1 MKRVL
6 GKVSKEIAEN
16 WDINEHK
23 NKKIVIYEEAIKH
36 SMERHIDD
44 YETIEDYYYVMNSLE
59 KIINN
64 PDYVFYDKSKKGLEY
79 YKQLK
84 SDILV
89 AVRVNNG
96 KELKV
101 KSVYPVKRSKV
112 ENRKKKEEEMKLY
125 NKYVVSVN

>member
-6 GKVSKEIAEN
+6 GKVSKKIVEN
-16 WDINEHK
+16 CNINEQK
-23 NKKIVIYEEAIKH
+23 NVIYEETIKH
-36 SMERHIDD
+36 SMERYIDD
-44 YETIEDYYYVMNSLE
+44 YKTVEDNSLE
-59 KIINN
+59 KIISN
-64 PDYVFYDKSKKGLEY
+64 PDYVFYDKSKKRLEY
-79 YKQLK
+79 YKRLK

-125 NKYVVSVN
+125 NKYVVCIN

>member
-1 MKRVL
+1 
-6 GKVSKEIAEN
+6 
-16 WDINEHK
+16 
-23 NKKIVIYEEAIKH
+23 
-36 SMERHIDD
+36 MERHIDD

>member
-1 MKRVL
+1 
-6 GKVSKEIAEN
+6 
-16 WDINEHK
+16 
-23 NKKIVIYEEAIKH
+23 
-36 SMERHIDD
+36 MERYIDD
-44 YETIEDYYYVMNSLE
+44 YKTVEDNSLE
-59 KIINN
+59 KIISN
-64 PDYVFYDKSKKGLEY
+64 PDYVFYDKSKKRLEY
-79 YKQLK
+79 YKRLK

-125 NKYVVSVN
+125 NKYVFCIN

>member
-1 MKRVL
+1 MKRAL
-6 GKVSKEIAEN
+6 GKVSKKIVEN
-16 WDINEHK
+16 CNINEQK
-23 NKKIVIYEEAIKH
+23 NVIYEETIKH
-36 SMERHIDD
+36 SMERYIDD
-44 YETIEDYYYVMNSLE
+44 YKTVEDNSLE
-59 KIINN
+59 KIISN
-64 PDYVFYDKSKKGLEY
+64 PDYVFYDKSKKRLEY
-79 YKQLK
+79 YKRLK

-125 NKYVVSVN
+125 NKYVFCIN

>member
-1 MKRVL
+1 MCFM
-6 GKVSKEIAEN
+6 
-16 WDINEHK
+16 INQ
-23 NKKIVIYEEAIKH
+23 
-36 SMERHIDD
+36 
-44 YETIEDYYYVMNSLE
+44 
-59 KIINN
+59 
-64 PDYVFYDKSKKGLEY
+64 KKGLEY

>member
-6 GKVSKEIAEN
+6 GKVSKKIVEN
-16 WDINEHK
+16 CNINEQK
-23 NKKIVIYEEAIKH
+23 NVIYEETIKH
-36 SMERHIDD
+36 SMERYIDD
-44 YETIEDYYYVMNSLE
+44 YKTVEDNSLE
-59 KIINN
+59 KIISN
-64 PDYVFYDKSKKGLEY
+64 PDYVFYDKSKKRLEY
-79 YKQLK
+79 YKRLK

-125 NKYVVSVN
+125 NKYVFCIN

>member
-1 MKRVL
+1 
-6 GKVSKEIAEN
+6 
-16 WDINEHK
+16 
-23 NKKIVIYEEAIKH
+23 
-36 SMERHIDD
+36 
-44 YETIEDYYYVMNSLE
+44 MNSLE

-64 PDYVFYDKSKKGLEY
+64 PDYVFHDKSKKGLEY

-125 NKYVVSVN
+125 NKYVVCIN